1 MAAKDS
7 ENRQWTDPKD
17 FGLPFVEIKPLNFK
31 VEEAKAKSDTP
42 PVPEVKKEHKP
53 VLASTSSQEKEPIG
67 SEKIGEVPTSE
78 PFKPKPKAEKKP
90 ATKAPIPTAKKSN
103 TWVWVV
109 VVLAM
114 AVVSVIVWQ
123 LMGSGQLT
131 EPKSDQPIVES
142 KPAETSPVA
151 PTPSEEITA
160 TEESQITV
168 NQDSIAVIN
177 NSNPNISKPTESG
190 TTIAN
195 SVPGT
200 IVRIDSKADRP
211 QYFIVVGSLPNE
223 SLALDEAKNYQG
235 KAAEIFLI
243 APYEESRNYRLA
255 VGKYSSF
262 KSAAEDLE
270 RIKSNYSESLW
281 ILKY

>member
-17 FGLPFVEIKPLNFK
+17 FGLPYVEIKPLNFK
-31 VEEAKAKSDTP
+31 AEETKTKSSTP
-42 PVPEVKKEHKP
+42 AVPEIKKEQKLKIDPISTKEKESVQAEKINEVSKP
-53 VLASTSSQEKEPIG
+53 ESATPKPIKEKKSTSLPQN
-67 SEKIGEVPTSE
+67 PT
-78 PFKPKPKAEKKP
+78 P
-90 ATKAPIPTAKKSN
+90 KKSN
-103 TWVWVV
+103 TWGWAVIF
-109 VVLAM
+109 LAM

-123 LMGSGQLT
+123 LMGADQT
-131 EPKSDQPIVES
+131 EEPKSDQPVADNTP
-142 KPAETSPVA
+142 PATSPEVLT
-151 PTPSEEITA
+151 PTEEITLSG
-160 TEESQITV
+160 ESQNTA
-168 NQDSIAVIN
+168 NEDSIATIN

-200 IVRIDSKADRP
+200 IVRIESKAERP

-223 SLALDEAKNYQG
+223 NLALDEAKNYQG

-255 VGKYSSF
+255 VGKYNSF

>member
-17 FGLPFVEIKPLNFK
+17 FGLPYVEIKPLPSK
-31 VEEAKAKSDTP
+31 VEEPKAKLEIPSA
-42 PVPEVKKEHKP
+42 PEVKKEQKQA
-53 VLASTSSQEKEPIG
+53 LASTSSQEKEPIG

-90 ATKAPIPTAKKSN
+90 ASKTPIPTAKKSN

-131 EPKSDQPIVES
+131 EPKSDQPIVEN
-142 KPAETSPVA
+142 KPAETSPVI

-160 TEESQITV
+160 TEESQIAV

-223 SLALDEAKNYQG
+223 RLALDEAKNYQG

>member
-17 FGLPFVEIKPLNFK
+17 FGLPYVEIKPLTSK
-31 VEEAKAKSDTP
+31 VEEPKAKLEIP
-42 PVPEVKKEHKP
+42 PAPEVKKEQNP
-53 VLASTSSQEKEPIG
+53 GLASAFSQEKDPIE
-67 SEKIGEVPTSE
+67 SEKIGEVPTSN
-78 PFKPKPKAEKKP
+78 PSKAKPESEKKP
-90 ATKAPIPTAKKSN
+90 AIKTPIPTAKKSN

-123 LMGSGQLT
+123 LMGSGQTT
-131 EPKSDQPIVES
+131 EPKSDHPIVEN
-142 KPAETSPVA
+142 KPAETSPIVS
-151 PTPSEEITA
+151 TPSEEITA
-160 TEESQITV
+160 TEESQIAV
-168 NQDSIAVIN
+168 NQDSIATIN

-200 IVRIDSKADRP
+200 IVRIDSKTDRP

-223 SLALDEAKNYQG
+223 RLALDEAKNYQG